1 MIMET
6 ATLPR
11 QEKELQ
17 DIQNELAFASVET
30 IEQLRDQQEA
40 MLYNAGR
47 EAVTSLSF
55 EDAFLKGNSV
65 RKEARNRAAE
75 GINEQL
81 DTYLSAHID
90 RDENPARYDQLL
102 NLLQNTS
109 LYAMGNAKWYLGDQ
123 DENGEY
129 TRPETSGR
137 YQANET
143 LRQIARE
150 VLSERN
156 GKKEPIPDD
165 PVTVFD
171 DSGEE
176 PAEEAEE
183 ITLTPER
190 LAYNESIDALDEAR
204 NRLAQLSVKRRL
216 LITNKRK
223 KNRDLELEF
232 DDAQA
237 EYDNAYYRSS
247 VLALRALR
255 SEGVTDE
262 EEIRQAVIMGNI
274 EERRQF
280 TESEYTA
287 LEADQSTRAKV
298 ARWLAAGKR
307 QLRLFGTSAITGG
320 VTGFGL
326 GKALKGA
333 ALAASVATGP
343 VALGAGIATKSTKG
357 ILTANIGNRYQ
368 MLTHF
373 DERAKKD
380 IESMAKVAN
389 SNYSGEYSDEDYA
402 RESRNALHKAI
413 NNRIE
418 KDQQFNRHRVVM
430 SAAIGGGGAVIGAL
444 LSNVIEMPDWF
455 KGNDTDANG
464 GNGDMAPETPNNGSV
479 LPPAPEV
486 DEPFAPDTTAPHLP
500 EDIPESTPTPSTS
513 EAYGFN
519 PEVTVEQGHGFTHEL
534 QDLAAQKSIQLSPR
548 ESYDLYQYLAERYQG
563 DMFMQAN
570 DAYRMANGDWGINN
584 WGDATWRPEVLRDID
599 EWLKLHKKSS

>member
-190 LAYNESIDALDEAR
+190 LAYNESQEILDAKRTRVNE
-204 NRLAQLSVKRRL
+204 LALELRRL
-216 LITNKRK
+216 IRRKSDKAKKLRSDYEQAQDEYNAALTNSSFHYLKA
-223 KNRDLELEF
+223 LE
-232 DDAQA
+232 
-237 EYDNAYYRSS
+237 
-247 VLALRALR
+247 
-255 SEGVTDE
+255 SEGVIGED
-262 EEIRQAVIMGNI
+262 I
-274 EERRQF
+274 EERI
-280 TESEYTA
+280 
-287 LEADQSTRAKV
+287 D
-298 ARWLAAGKR
+298 AGKDYQEEELEKTNQEGK
-307 QLRLFGTSAITGG
+307 QLLANDTSKRGKMAQFLARRRLNLFGVSAGTGAG
-320 VTGFGL
+320 IGFAS
-326 GKALKGA
+326 GKLIKGTAGIVAGA
-333 ALAASVATGP
+333 ALPA
-343 VALGAGIATKSTKG
+343 ALGLGMAAKSG
-357 ILTANIGNRYQ
+357 RAILNANIGNRVAQ
-368 MLTHF
+368 ITHF
-373 DERAKKD
+373 DKRSQEDQELLAEDAETKFKN
-380 IESMAKVAN
+380 IT
-389 SNYSGEYSDEDYA
+389 SDEEIVRDIVA
-402 RESRNALHKAI
+402 GLQSIRE
-413 NNRIE
+413 NRIE
-418 KDQQFNRHRVVM
+418 MDQKYNRNRAIGSVVIGGAAGLIAAAAADQVNIKRPDIFNR
-430 SAAIGGGGAVIGAL
+430 
-444 LSNVIEMPDWF
+444 
-455 KGNDTDANG
+455 G
-464 GNGDMAPETPNNGSV
+464 GNGDVTPETPNNGSV